1 MCREGAAG
9 GETCLFCCSGGKMRR
24 SSDHPGTAAL
34 SEFCSVTVRSR
45 GDFTPFSYKTLISP
59 RVFHFQIAAEK
70 KKATQSSP
78 RCTRRLTA
86 SRAAVMWLLS
96 VTLLGV
102 CFATPCKWW
111 RCLGGALAMLR
122 SSCPCKNWSCTHTH
136 THTPSLDTQGHT
148 HTCMHIQKHSCINLH
163 VAAVRGANPVSPKC
177 YYILFERWPFLW
189 PKDELWNHICPIF
202 REASFL

>member
-70 KKATQSSP
+70 K
-78 RCTRRLTA
+78 RRLTA

-136 THTPSLDTQGHT
+136 THTHLHLTLRGIHT
-148 HTCMHIQKHSCINLH
+148 LAC
-163 VAAVRGANPVSPKC
+163 
-177 YYILFERWPFLW
+177 
-189 PKDELWNHICPIF
+189 IF
-202 REASFL
+202 RSTVA

>member
-96 VTLLGV
+96 VTLLGI

-136 THTPSLDTQGHT
+136 THTHLHLTLRGIHT
-148 HTCMHIQKHSCINLH
+148 LAC
-163 VAAVRGANPVSPKC
+163 
-177 YYILFERWPFLW
+177 
-189 PKDELWNHICPIF
+189 IF
-202 REASFL
+202 RSTVA